1 MIQNDLNKTT
11 FTINK
16 QQTTLSINHYY
27 IIYIYI
33 LILLFLNN
41 KTSK

>member
-1 MIQNDLNKTT
+1 MIQNNLNKTT
-11 FTINK
+11 FTIN